1 LDLAVL
7 DPFLRAGAL
16 RLCLE
21 SPLLRMKKPPLRR
34 KKSDAEPKLPREL
47 RQHLLYAMMQAL
59 VIDQMADR
67 RKLKALERVE
77 RECNGLADQTS
88 GGMQS
93 LSRLTAKLAHEYIES
108 LKLAADSADVICK
121 CLGKIAR

>member
-1 LDLAVL
+1 LDLAVP
-7 DPFLRAGAL
+7 DPLLCAGAL

-34 KKSDAEPKLPREL
+34 KKSDAEPKLHREL
-47 RQHLLYAMMQAL
+47 RQDLLYAMMQAL
-59 VIDQMADR
+59 VIAQMADR

-77 RECNGLADQTS
+77 RECNRLADRSS
-88 GGMQS
+88 GEMQS
-93 LSRLTAKLAHEYIES
+93 LGRCTAKLAHEYIES

-121 CLGKIAR
+121 CLGKMAR